1 VDGNIQRFK
10 MALQI
15 LLTTRGIP
23 QIYYG
28 TEIGLKGGE
37 DHGEIRNNFPGGFP
51 GDQRDAFNRE
61 GRTAEENEIWQ
72 FLSNL
77 IEIRKKHQSLSK
89 GKLFHFPVFNEFYIF
104 SRIYED
110 EKIMIIVN
118 NKEEDR
124 YIEFKNLDRIFSNG
138 DILENLK
145 TGNNHHIT
153 SNGNLVIPGYDL
165 GIYKIS
171 KFKLKD

>member
-37 DHGEIRNNFPGGFP
+37 DHGDIRNNFPGGFP
-51 GDQRDAFNRE
+51 GDQRNAFKSG
-61 GRTAEENEIWQ
+61 GRTAEENDIWQ
-72 FLSNL
+72 FLRNL
-77 IEIRKKHQSLSK
+77 IEMRKKYQSFAK
-89 GKLFHFPVFNEFYIF
+89 GKLLHFPAFNEFYIYV
-104 SRIYED
+104 RIYED
-110 EKIMIIVN
+110 EKIIIFVN

-124 YIEFKNLDRIFSNG
+124 NIELKRLEKYLSD
-138 DILENLK
+138 DDLLENLK
-145 TGNNHHIT
+145 TREGIRF
-153 SNGNLVIPGYDL
+153 SSDKKLLIPGYDL
-165 GIYKIS
+165 GIYKITS
-171 KFKLKD
+171 GSN